1 MLVYEATKGEFL
13 DSVLMGSIKDEI
25 YAAYQEKIGK
35 SPQSQIDSWT
45 NSMELLLQK
54 E

>member
-25 YAAYQEKIGK
+25 SFAVKMPAIV
-35 SPQSQIDSWT
+35 
-45 NSMELLLQK
+45 
-54 E
+54 